1 MPKALKAHPGE
12 RLDLVD
18 YVQGA
23 NTYTQETQKF
33 STEREWLDRRSRIL
47 DGFRIRVEDQATY
60 PGLITVFNGDA
71 LDRTGQL
78 INNEELVNDARSLT
92 LLGANLTFY
101 VEIEFTDVESDTDAR
116 YFWDPTIPNTP
127 PEPDGSE
134 FSINVA
140 TRLTP
145 DWRVVTPVS
154 TTGFQQTS
162 NPNSIRIPVG
172 VFRTDGGN
180 QIASGIDNPG
190 LSLVR
195 PASVL
200 ETDIA
205 VGVSQIRVVDARIF
219 PAVPFNITLD
229 LGGAAPE
236 ARTVSAI
243 DRDNGILTLGVATGF
258 VHSAGAIV
266 RVTSANFD
274 IVQQRTDPNFPA
286 FDPAAVFPNHPDP
299 TQRMWQGDE
308 VRGSA
313 LIQSKETFGARDD
326 LNVRSLKDEI
336 DYLAAQI
343 REMKFGHPRPE
354 VKSAAPPLS
363 FAGRPRYFD
372 PAGSIQG
379 AKSNTVSIGNGT
391 TTFGDFNGSDENVFI
406 AAIGALPATGG
417 VVYVKSATYGFNN
430 TVFIGKPVTFV
441 GEGLTATT
449 IINNVVAGPAFSTS
463 SQVSFHNLKL
473 SRTTGLGVA
482 VDITA
487 STFLDFTDC
496 QVETG
501 LRINGSVNVGIRA
514 YKTLFIANTA
524 VPVVTETGGGTL
536 IQSEFRDCYLV
547 TTSIA
552 ISCPVNNVLIS
563 NCYILAA
570 SLFLT
575 GGASD
580 DIQKLKVE
588 NSQILVTS
596 VLFASVATQVVVD
609 VLFVN
614 NQVTVS
620 NLAAANAVFAIS
632 STVASQNFRV
642 INNKFVISA
651 TTSTSASP
659 AFVVA
664 AFASTSAALLC
675 FERNAVVCPSGGYIV
690 GLGFDLVSTN
700 TPVII
705 AGNTFVNNAEMVRLG
720 SALNQM
726 TSGEYQV
733 VDNSH
738 DNAGNTDAAYGVRL
752 FDKPAVSFVRVA
764 RNSFLNYDNAGSG
777 NRYGVDCTWDSAATT
792 TAAPQI
798 VVEHN
803 YFDNFAGT
811 GVAAAVFFD
820 AIATTPGGGMVKVLG
835 NRICRITSDGGAYA
849 AGVYLAPVSGAQ
861 ISFQVADNNIFYIG
875 SGSLPYPDNAYG
887 VYCGGINLLEVDNN
901 SIHRV
906 STANAAGEAV
916 SIYLNACGSTS
927 VSRSQAV
934 VSNNSC
940 GWATGNSAPVFPAG
954 GRLIHVE
961 GNSYFIKIIGNACSQ
976 RGTISASGSRG
987 ITVNTD
993 QCRGLTISNNSVL
1006 STTDTASYGIE
1017 IVRATSTAALIQDV
1031 LVSDNFVEVA
1041 GSAAAT
1047 AISAI
1052 VGGNSSGIVIDGN
1065 VIREI
1070 NLVGSRVGIYVQGH
1084 NNPTKTRSV
1093 VVRNNTLIGIK
1104 AGGPVNARIGVYV
1117 SDCEYSTISGNH
1129 IDWLESGVARGN
1141 GIYLNDSLADTWNQF
1156 SVVGNFITPDGNVAT
1171 NEIELDNAA
1180 MLYGILDSNV
1190 VGNGL
1195 VPGTITPPSLDW
1207 TYGTNKIS

>member
-33 STEREWLDRRSRIL
+33 SSEREWLDRRSRIL
-47 DGFRIRVEDQATY
+47 DGFRIRIEDQATY
-60 PGLITVFNGDA
+60 PGLITVFNGNA

-78 INNEELVNDARSLT
+78 LNNEEQPNDSRSLT

-134 FSINVA
+134 FSLNVA
-140 TRLTP
+140 TRLSP

-172 VFRTDGGN
+172 VFKTDGFN
-180 QIASGIDNPG
+180 QISSGIDNPG
-190 LSLVR
+190 LSLVQ

-229 LGGAAPE
+229 LGGVAPE
-236 ARTVSAI
+236 PRIVSAI
-243 DRDNGILTLGVATGF
+243 DRDNGILTLSVATGF
-258 VHSAGAIV
+258 AHNAGAIV
-266 RVTSANFD
+266 RVTSASFD
-274 IVQQRTDPNFPA
+274 LVEQRTDPNFPP
-286 FDPAAVFPNHPDP
+286 FDPTAIFPNHPDP
-299 TQRMWQGDE
+299 TQKMWQGDE

-313 LIQSKETFGARDD
+313 LVQSKQVFGARDD

-336 DYLAAQI
+336 DFLAAQI

-354 VKSAAPPLS
+354 VKSAAPPLT

-406 AAIGALPATGG
+406 AAIGALPASGG
-417 VVYVKSATYGFNN
+417 IVYVKGATYGFNN
-430 TVFIGKPVTFV
+430 TVFVGKPVTFV
-441 GEGLTATT
+441 GEGIDSTV
-449 IINNVVAGPAFSTS
+449 IVNNVAAGPAFSTS
-463 SQVSFHNLKL
+463 DQISFHNLKL
-473 SRTTGLGVA
+473 TRTTGLGVA
-482 VDITA
+482 VDVTA
-487 STFLDFTDC
+487 TTFIDFTDC
-496 QVETG
+496 RVETG
-501 LRINGSVNVGIRA
+501 IRLNGVVNVGIRA
-514 YKTLFIANTA
+514 YKTLFIVNTA
-524 VPVVTETGGGTL
+524 VPVVTQIGGGTL
-536 IQSEFRDCYLV
+536 AQSEFRDCYLV
-547 TTSIA
+547 TTSVVLA
-552 ISCPVNNVLIS
+552 CPVNNVLIS
-563 NCYILAA
+563 NCYVFAV
-570 SLFLT
+570 SVFLT
-575 GGASD
+575 AGASD

-588 NSQILVTS
+588 NSQIIVTS
-596 VLFASVATQVVVD
+596 VLFASVATQPVVD
-609 VLFVN
+609 VLFTN

-620 NLAAANAVFAIS
+620 NLAAASAVIALS
-632 STVASQNFRV
+632 STVASQGFCV
-642 INNKFVISA
+642 VNNKFVISA
-651 TTSTSASP
+651 TTSTSANP
-659 AFVVA
+659 AFVLA
-664 AFASTSAALLC
+664 AFANTSAALLC
-675 FERNAVVCPSGGYIV
+675 FERNTVVCPSGGYIV
-690 GLGFDLVSTN
+690 GIGSDLVSTN
-700 TPVII
+700 TPVVIS
-705 AGNTFVNNAEMVRLG
+705 GNTFVNNAELVRLG

-726 TSGEYQV
+726 TSGEYQI

-738 DNAGNTDAAYGVRL
+738 DNAGNTSEAYGVRL
-752 FDKPAVSFVRVA
+752 FDKPAVSFVRVS

-792 TAAPQI
+792 TAPQI
-798 VVEHN
+798 VVENN

-811 GVAAAVFFD
+811 GVTAAVFFD

-906 STANAAGEAV
+906 STAAALGEAV
-916 SIYLNACGSTS
+916 SVYLNACGSTS
-927 VSRSQAV
+927 VSRSQV
-934 VSNNSC
+934 IVSNNSC
-940 GWATGNSAPVFPAG
+940 AWATGAAAPVFPAG
-954 GRLIHVE
+954 GRLIHVD
-961 GNSYFIKIIGNACSQ
+961 GNSYFTKITGNICSQ
-976 RGTISASGSRG
+976 RGTIAASGNRGIVVNSDQARG
-987 ITVNTD
+987 IT
-993 QCRGLTISNNSVL
+993 ISDNNVL
-1006 STTDTASYGIE
+1006 STTDNAQYGIE
-1017 IVRATSTAALIQDV
+1017 IRRASITSALLNDI
-1031 LVSDNFVEVA
+1031 LVSDNFIEVA

-1047 AISAI
+1047 AISAV

-1070 NLVGSRVGIYVQGH
+1070 NLVGSRVGIYVEGH

-1093 VVRNNTLIGIK
+1093 VIKNNTLIGVK
-1104 AGGPVNARIGVYV
+1104 AGGPVNARIGIYV
-1117 SDCEYSTISGNH
+1117 SDCEYSSISSNH

-1141 GIYLNDSLADTWNQF
+1141 GIYLNDSLTDTWIQF
-1156 SVVGNFITPDGNVAT
+1156 SVVGNFITPDGDVAT
-1171 NEIELDNAA
+1171 NEIEIDNAA
-1180 MLYGILDSNV
+1180 MLYGILDSNI

-1195 VPGTITPPSLDW
+1195 VPGTFTPASLDW
-1207 TYGTNKIS
+1207 TYGTNKGS